1 VIAGSDADDVSVA
14 DLRSAAVLLP
24 VFRDP
29 SGVMRLVM
37 LRRAEGGRHGG
48 QLAFPGGGVEPQDRS
63 LLETA
68 LREAQEEIGLP
79 PESVSVLA
87 DLPELVTRATGYR
100 IAPFLARIVRPGHWQ
115 PDPREV
121 AEVLE
126 IDLQE
131 LARPETRGES
141 LERFSGR
148 SEPVLIEYYQVG
160 PYRLWGASYRILE
173 PVLRRLLAGEWSL

>member
-1 VIAGSDADDVSVA
+1 MSVA
-14 DLRSAAVLLP
+14 DLRNAAVLLP

-29 SGVMRLVM
+29 GGVLRLVM

-63 LLETA
+63 LVETA
-68 LREAQEEIGLP
+68 LREAHEEIGLP
-79 PESVSVLA
+79 PESVTVLA
-87 DLPELVTRATGYR
+87 DLPEMIIRTTGYR
-100 IAPFLARIVRPGHWQ
+100 IAPFLARIVRPERWQ

-126 IDLQE
+126 LDLHE
-131 LARPETRGES
+131 LALPETRGES
-141 LERFSGR
+141 LEQFAGR

-160 PYRLWGASYRILE
+160 PHRLWGASYRILE
-173 PVLRRLLAGEWSL
+173 PVLHRLLGGEWSV